1 MEFNVTTI
9 YDVAEESGFS
19 VATVSK
25 VFNRYS
31 GVNDKTREMV
41 LLTARR
47 IGYAPIQRTEAQ
59 VNKKSWLVG
68 VIFKED
74 LNQGLIHPHF
84 GGVLET
90 FKLEME
96 KAGYDIIFINRNFSN
111 QNMRYLEHCRYR
123 NVDGALLASSTLP
136 EEEAVAIHHA
146 GIKCVSVEKKYPKI
160 PTVISTNYE
169 GSMNA
174 LTYLYSLGHRRIGI
188 LASPLSSLSGY
199 ERFEAYKYFLK
210 KYNLNYDPSIVSICD
225 TYSDGD
231 GLKKATELINKS
243 KNNLPTAIFATYDKI
258 AIVLQSMLLNRGLSV
273 PNDIS
278 IIGFD
283 DIEIASVSTPTLT
296 TLRQYRSE
304 IGRKA
309 ADLMKRQLNNETINT
324 SEIFRIPTELII
336 RDSTCRARI
345 IERI

>member
-1 MEFNVTTI
+1 MATI
-9 YDVAEESGFS
+9 YDVAKESGFS

-31 GVNDKTREMV
+31 GVNDKTREKV
-41 LLTARR
+41 LITARR
-47 IGYAPIQRTEAQ
+47 IGYVPIQSAQ
-59 VNKKSWLVG
+59 TLVTKKSWLIG

-96 KAGYDIIFINRNFSN
+96 KSGYDIIFINRNFSN

-136 EEEAVAIHHA
+136 QEEALAIHHA

-160 PTVISTNYE
+160 PTVISTNHE
-169 GSMNA
+169 GTMNA
-174 LTYLYSLGHRRIGI
+174 LKYLYSLGHRRIGI
-188 LASPLSSLSGY
+188 LNSPIGSLAGY
-199 ERFEAYKYFLK
+199 ERFEAYKMFLK
-210 KYNLNYDPSIVSICD
+210 KYNLPYDPDIVSICD
-225 TYSDGD
+225 TYTDEE
-231 GLKKATELINKS
+231 GLIKAKELVNKS
-243 KNNLPTAIFATYDKI
+243 KNNLPTAIFAGYDKI
-258 AIVLQSMLLNRGLSV
+258 AIILQSYLISIGISI

-283 DIEIASVSTPTLT
+283 DIEIASISTPTLT
-296 TLRQYRSE
+296 TLRQYRAE

-309 ADLMKRQLNNETINT
+309 ADLMKRQLNNEKIDT

-336 RDSTCRARI
+336 RESTCRARI

>member
-1 MEFNVTTI
+1 MSTI
-9 YDVAEESGFS
+9 YDVAKESGFS

-25 VFNRYS
+25 VFNRYT
-31 GVNDKTREMV
+31 GVNDKTREHV
-41 LLTARR
+41 LITARR
-47 IGYAPIQRTEAQ
+47 IGYVPIQSAQ
-59 VNKKSWLVG
+59 TLVTKKSWLVG

-84 GGVLET
+84 GGILET
-90 FKLEME
+90 FKMEME

-136 EEEAVAIHHA
+136 QEEAIAIHHA

-160 PTVISTNYE
+160 PTVISTNHE

-174 LTYLYSLGHRRIGI
+174 LTYLYSLGHRRIAI

-210 KYNLNYDPSIVSICD
+210 KYNIPYDPNLVSICD
-225 TYSDGD
+225 TYSDED
-231 GLKKATELINKS
+231 GLKKAKELINKS
-243 KNNLPTAIFATYDKI
+243 KNNLPTAIFASYDKI
-258 AIVLQSMLLNRGLSV
+258 AIVLQSMLVNRGISV

-283 DIEIASVSTPTLT
+283 DIEIASISTPTLT

-304 IGRKA
+304 IGLKA
-309 ADLMKRQLNNETINT
+309 ADLMKRQLNNEKIDT
-324 SEIFRIPTELII
+324 SGIFRIPTELII

-345 IERI
+345 IDRI

>member
-1 MEFNVTTI
+1 MATI
-9 YDVAEESGFS
+9 YDVAKESGFS

-25 VFNRYS
+25 VFNRYQ
-31 GVNDKTREMV
+31 GVNDKTREKV
-41 LLTARR
+41 LITARR
-47 IGYAPIQRTEAQ
+47 IGYVPIQSAQ
-59 VNKKSWLVG
+59 TLVTKKSWLIG

-84 GGVLET
+84 GGILET

-96 KAGYDIIFINRNFSN
+96 KSGYDIIFINKNFSN

-136 EEEAVAIHHA
+136 QEEAVAIHHA
-146 GIKCVSVEKKYPKI
+146 GIKCVSVEKKYPNI

-169 GSMNA
+169 GTMNA
-174 LTYLYSLGHRRIGI
+174 LTHLYSLGHRRIGI
-188 LASPLSSLSGY
+188 IVSPLSSVSGF
-199 ERFEAYKYFLK
+199 ERFEAYKAFLK
-210 KYNLNYDPSIVSICD
+210 KYNLPFDQNIISICD
-225 TYSDGD
+225 AYTDEDGY
-231 GLKKATELINKS
+231 KKANELLSKA
-243 KNNLPTAIFATYDKI
+243 KNNLPTAIFASYDKI
-258 AIVLQSMLLNRGLSV
+258 AIVLQSVLISRGISV

-283 DIEIASVSTPTLT
+283 DIEIASISTPTLT
-296 TLRQYRSE
+296 TIRQYRSQ

-309 ADLMKRQLNNETINT
+309 AELMKRQLNSEKIDTT
-324 SEIFRIPTELII
+324 EIFRVPTELII

-345 IERI
+345 KERH